1 MLGEPISHGCSVE
14 IRQSTIQMDGE
25 IINIRVYIYVISYIN
40 IHTLL
45 TTAYV
50 LEGICTDCADY
61 FYMNIIVSGL
71 KYRSLRELLYNMKH
85 TYT

>member
-1 MLGEPISHGCSVE
+1 M
-14 IRQSTIQMDGE
+14 
-25 IINIRVYIYVISYIN
+25 YIYVISYIN

-61 FYMNIIVSGL
+61 FHMNIIASGL
-71 KYRSLRELLYNMKH
+71 KYRSLQELLYMKH
-85 TYT
+85 NIPTLNTSMKKNYKH